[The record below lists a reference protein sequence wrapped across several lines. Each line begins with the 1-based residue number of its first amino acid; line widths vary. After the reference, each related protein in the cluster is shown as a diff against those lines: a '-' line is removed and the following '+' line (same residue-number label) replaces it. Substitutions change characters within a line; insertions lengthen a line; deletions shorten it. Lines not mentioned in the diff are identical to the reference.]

1 MNAVIYARYSSD
13 NQREESIEG
22 QLRDCR
28 EYAEQNKL
36 AIVGNYIDRALSA
49 RTADRPDF
57 QRMIHDSEKR
67 LFDVVLVWKL
77 DRFSR
82 DRYDSA
88 HYKHILKK
96 NGVRVISAKEAIADG
111 PEGIILESML
121 EGMAEYY
128 SAELAVK
135 VRRGQRENAMK
146 CRNNGGTLA
155 YGYSVNKET
164 GALVVNPKTAPIVR
178 EIFSR
183 YDKGELIKSIIKDL
197 NARGL
202 RNNFNRPFQASA
214 MTLLLKNRKYIGDYC
229 YGDTIIPGGVPALV
243 EKDVFER
250 VQRRME
256 ANKKSPG
263 RAKAKEEYLLSGKVF
278 CGTCG
283 GHMVG
288 ECGKSRNGTFY
299 YYYKCINAKHGHT
312 CKRKALK
319 RDWLERAVVVETVTK
334 VLTDEVIDRVA
345 DAIIVIQGQENPM
358 IPSIKEQLRACDKG
372 LKNLLKAIEAG
383 IFTPT
388 TKERMEE
395 LEHQKEELNISL
407 IRAQMAQPVFTK
419 EEIVKWIS
427 RFKYGNINDKAYQR
441 EMIDTFLNSVY
452 VYDDKIVFTYNF
464 RDHAETV
471 TLDEIEYVFC
481 SDVNDCPPPNENSI
495 QTGMLFFCS
504 EILFRS
510 DKLVYRLSAFIG
522 CTTNWCLQV
531 CFGSAQKTVGE
542 AFMPPGGKTS
552 RLFAPSGENAACTRP
567 AEYLPYSKNV
577 ACSEI
582 YKHQFIRLTKTDS
595 LNWCLLG
602 SFKHFK
608 KAVTEERSG
617 AELKDLRTKLTKKRN
632 EMRRSL
638 GSALT

>member
-1 MNAVIYARYSSD
+1 MNWNA
-13 NQREESIEG
+13 
-22 QLRDCR
+22 
-28 EYAEQNKL
+28 
-36 AIVGNYIDRALSA
+36 
-49 RTADRPDF
+49 F
-57 QRMIHDSEKR
+57 KR
-67 LFDVVLVWKL
+67 LFHYLGRYKLRLILVMIAAVLSTLFTVL
-77 DRFSR
+77 TPAVTGGITSEL
-82 DRYDSA
+82 YD
-88 HYKHILKK
+88 
-96 NGVRVISAKEAIADG
+96 GVASGSFDW
-111 PEGIILESML
+111 ESYTVPCFNVFL
-121 EGMAEYY
+121 
-128 SAELAVK
+128 SH
-135 VRRGQRENAMK
+135 RR
-146 CRNNGGTLA
+146 
-155 YGYSVNKET
+155 
-164 GALVVNPKTAPIVR
+164 IVR

-183 YDKGELIKSIIKDL
+183 YDKGELIKNIMKDL

-214 MTLLLKNRKYIGDYC
+214 MTLLLKNRKYIGDYR

-345 DAIIVIQGQENPM
+345 DAIIAIQGQENPM
-358 IPSIKEQLRACDKG
+358 IPSIKEQLRVCDKG

-395 LEHQKEELNISL
+395 LERQKEELNISL

-452 VYDDKIVFTYNF
+452 VYNDKIVFTYNF

-481 SDVNDCPPPNENSI
+481 SDVNDCPPP
-495 QTGMLFFCS
+495 
-504 EILFRS
+504 
-510 DKLVYRLSAFIG
+510 K
-522 CTTNWCLQV
+522 TTNRKAESLAVLLYLQV
-531 CFGSAQKTVGE
+531 RIHPLPHQYTAFNDDGKLEFPYTLSVPPRGCQLHGRGQSKHDVHIHFRKHSA
-542 AFMPPGGKTS
+542 
-552 RLFAPSGENAACTRP
+552 
-567 AEYLPYSKNV
+567 
-577 ACSEI
+577 
-582 YKHQFIRLTKTDS
+582 TDS
-595 LNWCLLG
+595 AGSQYNSLLHRLWSESPHPG
-602 SFKHFK
+602 
-608 KAVTEERSG
+608 TP
-617 AELKDLRTKLTKKRN
+617 LRQDKP
-632 EMRRSL
+632 
-638 GSALT
+638 

>member
-1 MNAVIYARYSSD
+1 MFSSF
-13 NQREESIEG
+13 RV
-22 QLRDCR
+22 L
-28 EYAEQNKL
+28 
-36 AIVGNYIDRALSA
+36 
-49 RTADRPDF
+49 P
-57 QRMIHDSEKR
+57 
-67 LFDVVLVWKL
+67 VVWFISVNP
-77 DRFSR
+77 FS
-82 DRYDSA
+82 
-88 HYKHILKK
+88 
-96 NGVRVISAKEAIADG
+96 EAIYTQLWG
-111 PEGIILESML
+111 PLTYAKNWE
-121 EGMAEYY
+121 
-128 SAELAVK
+128 
-135 VRRGQRENAMK
+135 Q
-146 CRNNGGTLA
+146 
-155 YGYSVNKET
+155 
-164 GALVVNPKTAPIVR
+164 
-178 EIFSR
+178 
-183 YDKGELIKSIIKDL
+183 
-197 NARGL
+197 L

-345 DAIIVIQGQENPM
+345 DAIIAIQGQENPM
-358 IPSIKEQLRACDKG
+358 ISSIKEQLRACDKG

-395 LEHQKEELNISL
+395 LERQKEELNISL

-427 RFKYGNINDKAYQR
+427 RFKYGSINDKAYQR

-481 SDVNDCPPPNENSI
+481 SDVNDCPPPINPRAVTVLGFLLRKNP
-495 QTGMLFFCS
+495 
-504 EILFRS
+504 S
-510 DKLVYRLSAFIG
+510 DLS
-522 CTTNWCLQV
+522 
-531 CFGSAQKTVGE
+531 
-542 AFMPPGGKTS
+542 
-552 RLFAPSGENAACTRP
+552 
-567 AEYLPYSKNV
+567 
-577 ACSEI
+577 
-582 YKHQFIRLTKTDS
+582 DS
-595 LNWCLLG
+595 LGFFLVGFGCNPAP
-602 SFKHFK
+602 
-608 KAVTEERSG
+608 AVLYWTGIS
-617 AELKDLRTKLTKKRN
+617 
-632 EMRRSL
+632 S
-638 GSALT
+638 

>member
-1 MNAVIYARYSSD
+1 MCRLYEIEKILRNTFTFAWAACTKTKIFVQNALGDHKELRKISD
-13 NQREESIEG
+13 AI
-22 QLRDCR
+22 CR
-28 EYAEQNKL
+28 EH
-36 AIVGNYIDRALSA
+36 GLSVLENS
-49 RTADRPDF
+49 DF
-57 QRMIHDSEKR
+57 
-67 LFDVVLVWKL
+67 
-77 DRFSR
+77 
-82 DRYDSA
+82 
-88 HYKHILKK
+88 YKHEKK
-96 NGVRVISAKEAIADG
+96 AYWLHQQGKKTHRDMLREDVEYCLTYAKNWE
-111 PEGIILESML
+111 
-121 EGMAEYY
+121 
-128 SAELAVK
+128 
-135 VRRGQRENAMK
+135 Q
-146 CRNNGGTLA
+146 
-155 YGYSVNKET
+155 
-164 GALVVNPKTAPIVR
+164 
-178 EIFSR
+178 
-183 YDKGELIKSIIKDL
+183 
-197 NARGL
+197 L

-345 DAIIVIQGQENPM
+345 DAIIAIQGQENPM
-358 IPSIKEQLRACDKG
+358 IPSIKEQLRVCDKG

-395 LEHQKEELNISL
+395 LERQKDELNISL

-481 SDVNDCPPPNENSI
+481 SDVNDCPPPINPRAVTVLGFLLRKNP
-495 QTGMLFFCS
+495 
-504 EILFRS
+504 S
-510 DKLVYRLSAFIG
+510 DLS
-522 CTTNWCLQV
+522 
-531 CFGSAQKTVGE
+531 
-542 AFMPPGGKTS
+542 
-552 RLFAPSGENAACTRP
+552 
-567 AEYLPYSKNV
+567 
-577 ACSEI
+577 
-582 YKHQFIRLTKTDS
+582 DS
-595 LNWCLLG
+595 LGFFLVGFGCNPAP
-602 SFKHFK
+602 
-608 KAVTEERSG
+608 AVLYWTGIS
-617 AELKDLRTKLTKKRN
+617 
-632 EMRRSL
+632 S
-638 GSALT
+638 

>member
-96 NGVRVISAKEAIADG
+96 NGVRVVSVKEAIADG

-183 YDKGELIKSIIKDL
+183 YDKGELIKDIMKDL

-214 MTLLLKNRKYIGDYC
+214 MTLLLKNRKYIGDYR

-345 DAIIVIQGQENPM
+345 DAIIAIQGQENPM
-358 IPSIKEQLRACDKG
+358 IPSIKEQLRVCDKG

-395 LEHQKEELNISL
+395 LERQKEELNISL

-427 RFKYGNINDKAYQR
+427 RFKYGSINDKAYQR

-481 SDVNDCPPPNENSI
+481 SDVNDCPPPINPRAVTVLGFLLRKNP
-495 QTGMLFFCS
+495 G
-504 EILFRS
+504 
-510 DKLVYRLSAFIG
+510 DLS
-522 CTTNWCLQV
+522 
-531 CFGSAQKTVGE
+531 
-542 AFMPPGGKTS
+542 
-552 RLFAPSGENAACTRP
+552 
-567 AEYLPYSKNV
+567 
-577 ACSEI
+577 
-582 YKHQFIRLTKTDS
+582 DS
-595 LNWCLLG
+595 LGFFLVGFGCNPAP
-602 SFKHFK
+602 
-608 KAVTEERSG
+608 AVLYWTGIS
-617 AELKDLRTKLTKKRN
+617 
-632 EMRRSL
+632 S
-638 GSALT
+638 

>member
-28 EYAEQNKL
+28 EYAERNNL
-36 AIVGNYIDRALSA
+36 TIVGNYIDRALSA

-96 NGVRVISAKEAIADG
+96 NGVRVVSAKEAIADG

-183 YDKGELIKSIIKDL
+183 YDKGELIKNIVKDL

-229 YGDTIIPGGVPALV
+229 YGDMIIPGGVPALV

-288 ECGKSRNGTFY
+288 ECGKSRNGTIY

-312 CKRKALK
+312 CKRKAIK

-345 DAIIVIQGQENPM
+345 DAIIAIQGQENPM
-358 IPSIKEQLRACDKG
+358 IPSIKEQLRACDNS

-395 LEHQKEELNISL
+395 LERQKEELNVSL

-427 RFKYGNINDKAYQR
+427 RFKYGSINDKTYQR
-441 EMIDTFLNSVY
+441 EIIDTFLNSVY
-452 VYDDKIVFTYNF
+452 VYDDRIVFTYNF

-481 SDVNDCPPPNENSI
+481 SDVNDCPPVLRGEPVRAIRRE
-495 QTGMLFFCS
+495 LF
-504 EILFRS
+504 L
-510 DKLVYRLSAFIG
+510 
-522 CTTNWCLQV
+522 
-531 CFGSAQKTVGE
+531 
-542 AFMPPGGKTS
+542 PPGLRNAGADEAAGAGPQARAGAANHLGDIGLYGQKGHQACQAVPQRRVHPAGEGIPQQGLPGLSGGSQRVCPVQSLRPEERPALHLPGAALFLHVRLLHLCAEAGGKLRHGI
-552 RLFAPSGENAACTRP
+552 RLRRGAACIFW
-567 AEYLPYSKNV
+567 NV
-577 ACSEI
+577 R
-582 YKHQFIRLTKTDS
+582 F
-595 LNWCLLG
+595 
-602 SFKHFK
+602 
-608 KAVTEERSG
+608 
-617 AELKDLRTKLTKKRN
+617 
-632 EMRRSL
+632 
-638 GSALT
+638 

>member
-28 EYAEQNKL
+28 EYAERNNL
-36 AIVGNYIDRALSA
+36 TIVGNYIDRALSA

-96 NGVRVISAKEAIADG
+96 NGVRVVSAKEAIADG

-183 YDKGELIKSIIKDL
+183 YDKGELIKNIVKDL

-229 YGDTIIPGGVPALV
+229 YGDMIIPGGVPALV

-288 ECGKSRNGTFY
+288 ECGKSRNGTIY

-312 CKRKALK
+312 CKRKAIK

-345 DAIIVIQGQENPM
+345 DAIIAIQGQENPM
-358 IPSIKEQLRACDKG
+358 IPSIKEQLRACDNS

-395 LEHQKEELNISL
+395 LERQKEELNISL

-464 RDHAETV
+464 RDHAATV

-481 SDVNDCPPPNENSI
+481 SDVNDCPPPSKKHDPAGSCFLLI
-495 QTGMLFFCS
+495 SPQIRRRLLAHVRWTCAKSRRF
-504 EILFRS
+504 
-510 DKLVYRLSAFIG
+510 LVISFVYLGTYS
-522 CTTNWCLQV
+522 NVSKQ
-531 CFGSAQKTVGE
+531 GSY
-542 AFMPPGGKTS
+542 FPGS
-552 RLFAPSGENAACTRP
+552 
-567 AEYLPYSKNV
+567 
-577 ACSEI
+577 
-582 YKHQFIRLTKTDS
+582 
-595 LNWCLLG
+595 
-602 SFKHFK
+602 
-608 KAVTEERSG
+608 
-617 AELKDLRTKLTKKRN
+617 
-632 EMRRSL
+632 M
-638 GSALT
+638 

>member
-1 MNAVIYARYSSD
+1 M
-13 NQREESIEG
+13 
-22 QLRDCR
+22 
-28 EYAEQNKL
+28 
-36 AIVGNYIDRALSA
+36 
-49 RTADRPDF
+49 
-57 QRMIHDSEKR
+57 
-67 LFDVVLVWKL
+67 
-77 DRFSR
+77 
-82 DRYDSA
+82 
-88 HYKHILKK
+88 
-96 NGVRVISAKEAIADG
+96 
-111 PEGIILESML
+111 
-121 EGMAEYY
+121 
-128 SAELAVK
+128 
-135 VRRGQRENAMK
+135 
-146 CRNNGGTLA
+146 
-155 YGYSVNKET
+155 
-164 GALVVNPKTAPIVR
+164 R

-183 YDKGELIKSIIKDL
+183 YDKGELIKNIMKDL

-229 YGDTIIPGGVPALV
+229 YGDMIIPGGVPALV

-345 DAIIVIQGQENPM
+345 DAIIAIQGQENPM
-358 IPSIKEQLRACDKG
+358 IPSIKEQLRVCDKG

-395 LEHQKEELNISL
+395 LERQKDELNISL

-419 EEIVKWIS
+419 EEIIKWIS

-441 EMIDTFLNSVY
+441 EMIDTFLNS

-481 SDVNDCPPPNENSI
+481 SDVNDCPPP
-495 QTGMLFFCS
+495 T
-504 EILFRS
+504 
-510 DKLVYRLSAFIG
+510 
-522 CTTNWCLQV
+522 
-531 CFGSAQKTVGE
+531 
-542 AFMPPGGKTS
+542 P
-552 RLFAPSGENAACTRP
+552 
-567 AEYLPYSKNV
+567 
-577 ACSEI
+577 
-582 YKHQFIRLTKTDS
+582 HQF
-595 LNWCLLG
+595 
-602 SFKHFK
+602 
-608 KAVTEERSG
+608 
-617 AELKDLRTKLTKKRN
+617 
-632 EMRRSL
+632 
-638 GSALT
+638 